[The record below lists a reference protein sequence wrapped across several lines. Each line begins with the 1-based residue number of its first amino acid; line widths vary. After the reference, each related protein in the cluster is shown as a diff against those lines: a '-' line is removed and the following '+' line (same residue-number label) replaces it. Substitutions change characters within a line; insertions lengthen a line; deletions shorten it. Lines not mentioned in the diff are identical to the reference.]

1 MLPDE
6 QATGE
11 AGAVETTSP
20 AAAEAALSSL
30 DQGGSEAER
39 DYEAEARDMGWYP
52 EAEFKGKKRPA
63 EFLDAKTFVE
73 RGEHVLPILQKEREK
88 LRKEFETE
96 YGNRFAKLEKM
107 SDKTV
112 AKLTEQHAEEI
123 ARLNADKD
131 EAIAKGDV
139 AGVRKIEAKIDRAN
153 ANAPT
158 AEPAKTAE
166 EVYEESVT
174 KFKADNDWYDTD
186 DDLTIEANVY
196 SQRLLAKDPNLT
208 LADNLKKTAAY
219 IKGKYPL
226 KFKTDANA
234 HAPVDSGALN
244 GGGPSKDPFAKL
256 SSEEKAMATKDMANF
271 PKIYPNAQAWLK
283 AYNS

>member
-39 DYEAEARDMGWYP
+39 DYEAEAREMGWFP

-73 RGEHVLPILQKEREK
+73 RGEHVLPIIKREREK
-88 LRKEFETE
+88 MEKEFGARLSKMEKMGEKTI
-96 YGNRFAKLEKM
+96 AKLIE
-107 SDKTV
+107 THE
-112 AKLTEQHAEEI
+112 AEI
-123 ARLNADKD
+123 AGLQAQKD
-131 EAIAKGDV
+131 EAITKGDV
-139 AGVRKIEAKIDRAN
+139 AGVRKIEAKIDKAN
-153 ANAPT
+153 ASAPT
-158 AEPAKTAE
+158 AEPVKSAE
-166 EVYEESVT
+166 EVYEESVS

-196 SQRLLAKDPNLT
+196 SQRLLAKDPKLT
-208 LADNLKKTAAY
+208 LEDNLKKTAAY
-219 IKGKYPL
+219 IRGKYPL

-234 HAPVDSGALN
+234 HAPVDSPALN
-244 GGGPSKDPFAKL
+244 SGGGKSDPLARL
-256 SSEEKAMATKDMANF
+256 SSEEKAAAARDMARF

>member
-6 QATGE
+6 QAPGE
-11 AGAVETTSP
+11 AGAVDTTNP

-30 DQGGSEAER
+30 DQGGSEPER
-39 DYEAEARDMGWYP
+39 DYEAEARDMGWFP

-73 RGEHVLPILQKEREK
+73 RGEHVLPIIKREREK
-88 LRKEFETE
+88 LQKDFDT
-96 YGNRFAKLEKM
+96 RFAKLEKM

-112 AKLTEQHAEEI
+112 AALIKAHEAEI
-123 ARLNADKD
+123 SDLQAKKD
-131 EAIAKGDV
+131 AAITKGDV
-139 AGVRKIEAKIDRAN
+139 AGVRKIEKQITDAE

-158 AEPAKTAE
+158 AEPAKSAE
-166 EVYEESVT
+166 EAYEESVA
-174 KFKADNDWYDTD
+174 KFKADNDWYDAD

-196 SQRLLAKDPNLT
+196 SQRLLAKDPDLK
-208 LADNLKKTAAY
+208 LEDNLKKTAAY
-219 IKGKYPL
+219 IRGKYPL

-244 GGGPSKDPFAKL
+244 GGGPSKDAFAKL
-256 SSEEKAMATKDMANF
+256 TSEEKAMATKDMANF
-271 PKIYPNAQAWLK
+271 PKIYPTKESWLK